1 MVAVESANVASCV
14 LELPM
19 ESVMLLIVL
28 SVSKVFTQSLCT
40 VKVNVNSSKK
50 GLPVLGLF
58 KRWRV
63 PRKVTVYTL
72 MFILFVVDTTN
83 VRFVPSKVIKEG

>member
-1 MVAVESANVASCV
+1 
-14 LELPM
+14 M

-28 SVSKVFTQSLCT
+28 LVRDVFTQSLWT

-63 PRKVTVYTL
+63 PRKVTVYTP
-72 MFILFVVDTTN
+72 MFILSVVDTAN
-83 VRFVPSKVIKEG
+83 VRVAESKVIKEGLGIVTPPLTKVTVNYSL